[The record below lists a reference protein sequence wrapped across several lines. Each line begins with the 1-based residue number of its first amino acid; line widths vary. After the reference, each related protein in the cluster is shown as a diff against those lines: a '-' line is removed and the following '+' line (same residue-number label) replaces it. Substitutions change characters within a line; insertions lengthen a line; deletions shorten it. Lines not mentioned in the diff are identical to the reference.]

1 MGLKY
6 AILGDIHANWE
17 ALSAVL
23 ADAKTQGV
31 TNYACVGDIV
41 GYNADPERC
50 IEAVRELAGEAV
62 VRGNHD
68 HYCSRQENLNG
79 FHPLAADVVDWTRK
93 RLTEDQRAWLG
104 ALRYSRTVETFMI
117 VHATL
122 DNPEMWGYVFDK
134 LEAEANF
141 AYQMCSVC
149 FFGHTHVPLAFEKA
163 GIVRGGLYSKLLI
176 TAGRKYY
183 INVGSVGQPRDG
195 DPRAAYAIYDMVHN
209 VVELR
214 RVEYDIAGAQRKI
227 LAAGLPARAASRLEI
242 GR

>member
-1 MGLKY
+1 MKY

-23 ADAKTQGV
+23 ADAASQGV
-31 TNYACVGDIV
+31 THYASVGDIV
-41 GYNADPERC
+41 GYNADPIACLEK
-50 IEAVRELAGEAV
+50 VREIAGAAV

-68 HYCSRQENLNG
+68 HYCAHDESLAG

-93 RLTEDQRAWLG
+93 QLTAAHKEWLRS
-104 ALRYSRTVETFMI
+104 LRFSTTVETFMM
-117 VHATL
+117 VHSTL

-141 AYQMCSVC
+141 AYQLSSVC

-163 GIVRGGLYSKLLI
+163 GVVRGGLYSKLKI
-176 TAGRKYY
+176 TGGRKYF

-195 DPRAAYAIYDMVHN
+195 DPRAAYAIFDMFN
-209 VVELR
+209 NIVELR
-214 RVEYDIAGAQRKI
+214 RVPYDVEATKKKI
-227 LAAGLPARAASRLEI
+227 LDAGLPPRAAARLSV